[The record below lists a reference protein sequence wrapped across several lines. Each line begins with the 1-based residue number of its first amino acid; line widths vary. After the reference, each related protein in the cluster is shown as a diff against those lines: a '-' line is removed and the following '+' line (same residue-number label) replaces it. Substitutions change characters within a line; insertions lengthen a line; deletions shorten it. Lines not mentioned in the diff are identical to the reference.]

1 MLTFKTVSVTSIL
14 LVLVLSL
21 AGSSGISIA
30 AEPIKPPFEDA
41 LKQRYA
47 IVLAKQAE
55 ADTST
60 SKFNI
65 LRTLWDPKKQAHVNS
80 DVTVSNFS
88 HIYENIQEKNKHQSS
103 CYILIISKFQKHR
116 FFRDEIV
123 DNPNGMSIQTLPAVG
138 PGIFDCSDPITRLWN
153 NVINDDQQP
162 AKPVMLH
169 DLMTLAESPDLQSRR
184 IAAFELSLHGDWM
197 AEANEKNVTHL
208 RRLMNQSS
216 ITAEANEMLIQSAK
230 GLPEPLYQDWFR
242 SYLLSVLQNNPSPY
256 DLGSFTPLLVRN
268 SILTLKDLSLN
279 QKSDWDLLMP
289 FLYSNAPGVS
299 KAAISALDAIDA
311 SRFKKDS
318 IALLA
323 DSNKVERLHTE
334 TKRALEAHLR
344 QTATL

>member
-1 MLTFKTVSVTSIL
+1 MLTFKTVSITSIF
-14 LVLVLSL
+14 LVLVLGL
-21 AGSSGISIA
+21 AGNSDTSIA
-30 AEPIKPPFEDA
+30 AEPIKPPFEGA

-47 IVLAKQAE
+47 IVLAKQSE
-55 ADTST
+55 PDTST

-65 LRTLWDPKKQAHVNS
+65 LRTLWDPRKQAHIND
-80 DVTVSNFS
+80 DVIISNFS

-103 CYILIISKFQKHR
+103 CHILVISKFQKHR

-123 DNPNGMSIQTLPAVG
+123 DNPNGMSIQILPAVG
-138 PGIFDCSDPITRLWN
+138 PGIFDCSDPIVRTWN
-153 NVINDDQQP
+153 NVINNDQQP

-197 AEANEKNVTHL
+197 AEANKKNVAHL

-230 GLPEPLYQDWFR
+230 GLPESLYQDWFR
-242 SYLLSVLQNNPSPY
+242 GYLVGVLQNNPSPY

-279 QKSDWDLLMP
+279 QKSDWDLLTP

-299 KAAISALDAIDA
+299 KAAIRALDAIDA
-311 SRFKKDS
+311 SRFRKDS
-318 IALLA
+318 TALLT
-323 DSNKVERLHTE
+323 DNNKVEQLHTE
-334 TKRALEAHLR
+334 TKRALEAHLV
-344 QTATL
+344 QTAAL